1 MSYPD
6 VTLLEPLAEV
16 FGLGVEELIACR
28 RAEEKKKEEQPVKN
42 ILEISREN
50 QQPDRR
56 RTALRPA
63 LAVLAIVAAV
73 LAAIFYAATTIH
85 EQMGT
90 SIVL

>member
-50 QQPDRR
+50 QQTDRR
-56 RTALRPA
+56 RTALRTA